1 MSKPFLV
8 PNPWTDS
15 FCIKNGLVRMYIE
28 SSIAE
33 ILYLR
38 AESEPGVKLN
48 CPNPVYTRYHE
59 LLGNCLESDGSSGSF
74 EVLKQFIE
82 DNVCHRPITISPTT
96 TDIRLVDTIEE
107 ALGWLA
113 GYLKI

>member
-1 MSKPFLV
+1 
-8 PNPWTDS
+8 
-15 FCIKNGLVRMYIE
+15 MYIE

-48 CPNPVYTRYHE
+48 CPNPIYTRYHE
-59 LLGNCLESDGSSGSF
+59 LLGKCLESKAGAGF
-74 EVLKQFIE
+74 QELKQFLE
-82 DNVCHRPITISPTT
+82 DNVCHRPLTIIPTT
-96 TDIRLVDTIEE
+96 IDIRLVDTIEE

-113 GYLKI
+113 SYLKI